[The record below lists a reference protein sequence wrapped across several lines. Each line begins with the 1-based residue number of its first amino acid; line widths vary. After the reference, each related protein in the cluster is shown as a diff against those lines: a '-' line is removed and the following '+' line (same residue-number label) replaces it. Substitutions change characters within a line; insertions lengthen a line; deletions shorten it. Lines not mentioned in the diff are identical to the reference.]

1 MIRSPLFVSTKF
13 EAMSASKDTV
23 SFLGMKMSTNA
34 AGETV
39 EEVSKEWHAQLTQTA
54 EAGAEAVKAGLNE
67 VQAIVKDDKFLKGL
81 GLGIA
86 VGVLGYYLSDTYGGR
101 GLGLASG
108 AIDGVQ
114 GVLSG
119 VAQGVSSIATTAKDG
134 MGKFGRLL
142 TGANMLSVE
151 IPDKYVEVYQDN
163 KEETKEVAE
172 KAAVEYLAGKSVKV
186 EKLPKKSKE

>member
-1 MIRSPLFVSTKF
+1 MKNNWVWWKII
-13 EAMSASKDTV
+13 TV
-23 SFLGMKMSTNA
+23 SLGCR
-34 AGETV
+34 
-39 EEVSKEWHAQLTQTA
+39 
-54 EAGAEAVKAGLNE
+54 
-67 VQAIVKDDKFLKGL
+67 

-86 VGVLGYYLSDTYGGR
+86 VGVLDYYLSDTYGGR

-186 EKLPKKSKE
+186 EKLPKKSKEWFPEAAKQAKYCMQVESVLVSIIFMTLNFMNMKVILC